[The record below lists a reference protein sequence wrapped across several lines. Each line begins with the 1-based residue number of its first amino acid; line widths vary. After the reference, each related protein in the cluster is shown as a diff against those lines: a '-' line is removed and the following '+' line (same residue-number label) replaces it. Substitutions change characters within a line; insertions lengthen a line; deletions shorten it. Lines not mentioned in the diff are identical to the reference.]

1 MKQVLIVF
9 IGGGLG
15 TVMRFLI
22 SKILPY
28 SGKGFPWSTFSAN
41 MIGCLII
48 GIITGYFLR
57 NISENQSEWILFAT
71 VGFCGG
77 FTTFSTYAF
86 ENLNL
91 LKSGDHLT
99 LKDLN
104 IKPSDIEKEMEKWL
118 WRYRSG
124 GGFAKAS

>member
-15 TVMRFLI
+15 TVMRFLT
-22 SKILPY
+22 SKIIPY

-48 GIITGYFLR
+48 GVITGYFLR

-71 VGFCGG
+71 IGFCGG
-77 FTTFSTYAF
+77 FTTFSSFAN
-86 ENLNL
+86 ENFL
-91 LKSGDHLT
+91 LLREDNYIIMLIYSILSVLSGILMIY
-99 LKDLN
+99 LGIML
-104 IKPSDIEKEMEKWL
+104 E
-118 WRYRSG
+118 RY
-124 GGFAKAS
+124 FH

>member
-15 TVMRFLI
+15 TVMRFLT
-22 SKILPY
+22 SKILPC

-48 GIITGYFLR
+48 GVITGYFLR

-77 FTTFSTYAF
+77 FTTFSSFAN
-86 ENLNL
+86 ENFLFLRDDNYIIML
-91 LKSGDHLT
+91 IYSVLSVLSGILMIY
-99 LKDLN
+99 LGIML
-104 IKPSDIEKEMEKWL
+104 E
-118 WRYRSG
+118 RY
-124 GGFAKAS
+124 FH

>member
-15 TVMRFLI
+15 TVMRFLT
-22 SKILPY
+22 SKIIPY

-48 GIITGYFLR
+48 GVITGYFLR

-71 VGFCGG
+71 IGFCGG
-77 FTTFSTYAF
+77 FTTFSSFAN
-86 ENLNL
+86 ENFL
-91 LKSGDHLT
+91 LLREDNYIIMLIYSILSVLSGILMIY
-99 LKDLN
+99 LGIIL
-104 IKPSDIEKEMEKWL
+104 E
-118 WRYRSG
+118 RY
-124 GGFAKAS
+124 FH

>member
-15 TVMRFLI
+15 TVMRFLT

-48 GIITGYFLR
+48 GVITGYFLR
-57 NISENQSEWILFAT
+57 NISENESEWILFAT

-77 FTTFSTYAF
+77 FTTFSSFAN
-86 ENLNL
+86 ENFLFLRDDNYIIML
-91 LKSGDHLT
+91 IYSILSVLSGILMIY
-99 LKDLN
+99 LGIML
-104 IKPSDIEKEMEKWL
+104 E
-118 WRYRSG
+118 RY
-124 GGFAKAS
+124 FH

>member
-48 GIITGYFLR
+48 GVITGYFLR

-77 FTTFSTYAF
+77 FTTFSYFAN
-86 ENLNL
+86 ENFLFLRDDNYIIML
-91 LKSGDHLT
+91 IYSVLSVLSGILMIY
-99 LKDLN
+99 LGIML
-104 IKPSDIEKEMEKWL
+104 E
-118 WRYRSG
+118 RY
-124 GGFAKAS
+124 FH

>member
-15 TVMRFLI
+15 TVMRFLT

-48 GIITGYFLR
+48 GVITGYFLR
-57 NISENQSEWILFAT
+57 DISENQSEWILFAT

-77 FTTFSTYAF
+77 FTTFSSFAN
-86 ENLNL
+86 ENFLFLRDDNYIIML
-91 LKSGDHLT
+91 IYSVLSVLSGILMIY
-99 LKDLN
+99 LGIML
-104 IKPSDIEKEMEKWL
+104 E
-118 WRYRSG
+118 RY
-124 GGFAKAS
+124 FH

>member
-15 TVMRFLI
+15 TVMRFLT

-28 SGKGFPWSTFSAN
+28 SGKGFPWSTFSVN

-48 GIITGYFLR
+48 GVVTGYFLR

-71 VGFCGG
+71 LGFCGG
-77 FTTFSTYAF
+77 FTTFSSFAN
-86 ENLNL
+86 ENFLFLRDENYIIML
-91 LKSGDHLT
+91 IYSILSVLSGILMIY
-99 LKDLN
+99 LGIML
-104 IKPSDIEKEMEKWL
+104 E
-118 WRYRSG
+118 RY
-124 GGFAKAS
+124 FH

>member
-48 GIITGYFLR
+48 GVITGYFLR

-77 FTTFSTYAF
+77 FTTFSSFAN
-86 ENLNL
+86 ENFLFLRHDNYIIML
-91 LKSGDHLT
+91 IYSILSVLSGILMIY
-99 LKDLN
+99 LG
-104 IKPSDIEKEMEKWL
+104 IMIE
-118 WRYRSG
+118 RY
-124 GGFAKAS
+124 FH

>member
-15 TVMRFLI
+15 TVMRFLT

-48 GIITGYFLR
+48 GVITGYFLR

-77 FTTFSTYAF
+77 FTTFSSFAN
-86 ENLNL
+86 ENFLFLRDDNYIIML
-91 LKSGDHLT
+91 IYSVLSVLSGILMIY
-99 LKDLN
+99 LGIML
-104 IKPSDIEKEMEKWL
+104 E
-118 WRYRSG
+118 RY
-124 GGFAKAS
+124 FH

>member
-15 TVMRFLI
+15 TVMRFLT

-48 GIITGYFLR
+48 GVITGYFLR

-77 FTTFSTYAF
+77 FTTFSSFAN
-86 ENLNL
+86 ENFLFLRDDNYIIML
-91 LKSGDHLT
+91 IYSILSVLSGILMIY
-99 LKDLN
+99 LGIIL
-104 IKPSDIEKEMEKWL
+104 E
-118 WRYRSG
+118 RY
-124 GGFAKAS
+124 FH

>member
-15 TVMRFLI
+15 TVMRFLT

-48 GIITGYFLR
+48 GVVTGYFLR

-77 FTTFSTYAF
+77 FTTFSSFAN
-86 ENLNL
+86 ENFLFLRDDNYIIML
-91 LKSGDHLT
+91 IYSVLSVLSGILMIY
-99 LKDLN
+99 LGIIL
-104 IKPSDIEKEMEKWL
+104 E
-118 WRYRSG
+118 RY
-124 GGFAKAS
+124 FH

>member
-15 TVMRFLI
+15 TVMRCLT
-22 SKILPY
+22 SKIIPY

-48 GIITGYFLR
+48 GVITGYFLR

-71 VGFCGG
+71 IGFCGG
-77 FTTFSTYAF
+77 FTTFSSFAN
-86 ENLNL
+86 ENFL
-91 LKSGDHLT
+91 LLREDNYIIMLIYSILSVLSGILMIY
-99 LKDLN
+99 LGIML
-104 IKPSDIEKEMEKWL
+104 E
-118 WRYRSG
+118 RY
-124 GGFAKAS
+124 FH

>member
-48 GIITGYFLR
+48 GVITGYFLK

-71 VGFCGG
+71 LGFCGG
-77 FTTFSTYAF
+77 FTTFSSFAN
-86 ENLNL
+86 ENFLFLRDDNYIIML
-91 LKSGDHLT
+91 IYSILSVLSGILMIY
-99 LKDLN
+99 LGIIL
-104 IKPSDIEKEMEKWL
+104 E
-118 WRYRSG
+118 RY
-124 GGFAKAS
+124 FQ

>member
-15 TVMRFLI
+15 TVMRFLT

-77 FTTFSTYAF
+77 FTTFSSFAN
-86 ENLNL
+86 ENFLFLRDDNYIIML
-91 LKSGDHLT
+91 IYSILSVLSGILMIY
-99 LKDLN
+99 LG
-104 IKPSDIEKEMEKWL
+104 IMIE
-118 WRYRSG
+118 RY
-124 GGFAKAS
+124 FH

>member
-48 GIITGYFLR
+48 GVITGYFLR

-71 VGFCGG
+71 IGFCGG
-77 FTTFSTYAF
+77 FTTFSSFAN
-86 ENLNL
+86 ENFLFLRDENYIIML
-91 LKSGDHLT
+91 IYSILSVLSGILMIY
-99 LKDLN
+99 LGIIL
-104 IKPSDIEKEMEKWL
+104 E
-118 WRYRSG
+118 RY
-124 GGFAKAS
+124 FH

>member
-15 TVMRFLI
+15 TVMRFLT

-48 GIITGYFLR
+48 GVVTGYFLR

-77 FTTFSTYAF
+77 FTTFSSFAN
-86 ENLNL
+86 ENFLFLRDDNYIIML
-91 LKSGDHLT
+91 IYSVLSVLSGILMIYFGIM
-99 LKDLN
+99 L
-104 IKPSDIEKEMEKWL
+104 E
-118 WRYRSG
+118 RY
-124 GGFAKAS
+124 FH

>member
-48 GIITGYFLR
+48 GVITGYFLR

-71 VGFCGG
+71 IGFCGG
-77 FTTFSTYAF
+77 FTTFSSFAN
-86 ENLNL
+86 ENFL
-91 LKSGDHLT
+91 LLREDNYIIMLIYSILSVLSGILMIY
-99 LKDLN
+99 LGIML
-104 IKPSDIEKEMEKWL
+104 E
-118 WRYRSG
+118 RY
-124 GGFAKAS
+124 FH

>member
-15 TVMRFLI
+15 TVMRFLT
-22 SKILPY
+22 SKIIPY

-48 GIITGYFLR
+48 GVITGYFLR

-77 FTTFSTYAF
+77 FTTFSSFAN
-86 ENLNL
+86 ENFLFLRDDNYIIML
-91 LKSGDHLT
+91 IYSVLSVLSGILMIY
-99 LKDLN
+99 LGIML
-104 IKPSDIEKEMEKWL
+104 E
-118 WRYRSG
+118 RY
-124 GGFAKAS
+124 FH

>member
-48 GIITGYFLR
+48 GVITGYFLR

-77 FTTFSTYAF
+77 FTTFSSFAN
-86 ENLNL
+86 ENFLFLRDDNYIIML
-91 LKSGDHLT
+91 IYSVLSVLSGILMIY
-99 LKDLN
+99 LGIIL
-104 IKPSDIEKEMEKWL
+104 E
-118 WRYRSG
+118 RY
-124 GGFAKAS
+124 FH

>member
-48 GIITGYFLR
+48 GVITGYFLK

-77 FTTFSTYAF
+77 FTTFSSFAN
-86 ENLNL
+86 ENFLFLRDDNYIIML
-91 LKSGDHLT
+91 IYSILSVLSGILMIY
-99 LKDLN
+99 LGIIL
-104 IKPSDIEKEMEKWL
+104 E
-118 WRYRSG
+118 RY
-124 GGFAKAS
+124 FH